1 MANSKHGFTELM
13 AWLMPG
19 VQAKTDEQIYQ
30 DARAEW
36 IGVLLQLWDAIGK
49 TADKKQ
55 LAVYVKQ
62 LGDIP
67 LGILERV
74 VQSVLTDHTYHTV
87 PTIGEIW
94 AIVKNEYGDR
104 ESLRFWTPARKEVA

>member
-1 MANSKHGFTELM
+1 MASFKELG
-13 AWLMPG
+13 ALLMPG
-19 VQAKTDEQIYQ
+19 VTHKTDEQIYQ
-30 DARAEW
+30 AARAEW

-55 LAVYVKQ
+55 LAVYVTQ

-74 VQSVLTDHTYHTV
+74 VQSVLADHTYHTV

-94 AIVKNEYGDR
+94 AIVRNEYGDR
-104 ESLRFWTPARKEVA
+104 DQLRFWSPRKAEG

>member
-1 MANSKHGFTELM
+1 MNLLIPNVKSDKEIYAMALNDWVACLS
-13 AWLMPG
+13 
-19 VQAKTDEQIYQ
+19 
-30 DARAEW
+30 
-36 IGVLLQLWDAIGK
+36 QLWDAVGK

>member
-1 MANSKHGFTELM
+1 MASFKDLM
-13 AWLMPG
+13 AVLMPG
-19 VQAKTDEQIYQ
+19 AGKMTDEQIYQ
-30 DARAEW
+30 AAKADW
-36 IGVLLQLWDAIGK
+36 VGVLLQLWDAIGK

-74 VQSVLTDHTYHTV
+74 VQSVLADHTYHTV

-94 AIVKNEYGDR
+94 AIVRNEYGDR
-104 ESLRFWTPARKEVA
+104 DSLKFWSPRKAEG

>member
-1 MANSKHGFTELM
+1 MASFKDLM
-13 AWLMPG
+13 AVLMPG
-19 VQAKTDEQIYQ
+19 AGKMTDEQIYQ
-30 DARAEW
+30 AARAEW

-55 LAVYVKQ
+55 LAVYVTQ

-67 LGILERV
+67 LGILEKV
-74 VQSVLTDHTYHTV
+74 VQSVLADHTYHTV

-94 AIVKNEYGDR
+94 AIVRNEYGDR
-104 ESLRFWTPARKEVA
+104 ESLKFWTPRKAEG

>member
-1 MANSKHGFTELM
+1 MNKP
-13 AWLMPG
+13 LMPN
-19 VQAKTDEQIYQ
+19 VLTDEQIYQ
-30 DARAEW
+30 AARAEW

-55 LAVYVKQ
+55 LAVYVTQ

-67 LGILERV
+67 LGILEKV
-74 VQSVLTDHTYHTV
+74 VQSVLADHTYHTV

-94 AIVKNEYGDR
+94 AIVRNEYGDR
-104 ESLRFWTPARKEVA
+104 DQLRFWSPRKAEG

>member
-1 MANSKHGFTELM
+1 MASFKDLM
-13 AWLMPG
+13 AVLMPG
-19 VQAKTDEQIYQ
+19 AGKMTDEQIYQ
-30 DARAEW
+30 AAKADW
-36 IGVLLQLWDAIGK
+36 VGVLLQLWDAIGK

-55 LAVYVKQ
+55 LAVYVTQ

-74 VQSVLTDHTYHTV
+74 VQSVLADHTYHTV

-94 AIVKNEYGDR
+94 AIVRNEYGDR
-104 ESLRFWTPARKEVA
+104 DSLKFWSPRKAEG

>member
-1 MANSKHGFTELM
+1 MANSKREFTDLM
-13 AWLMPG
+13 AWLLPG
-19 VQAKTDEQIYQ
+19 VEAKSNEQIAQ
-30 DARAEW
+30 EGRAEW

-74 VQSVLTDHTYHTV
+74 VQSVLADHTYHTV

-94 AIVKNEYGDR
+94 AIVRNEYGERDQ
-104 ESLRFWTPARKEVA
+104 LQFWTPAVKA

>member
-1 MANSKHGFTELM
+1 MASFKELG
-13 AWLMPG
+13 ALLMPG
-19 VQAKTDEQIYQ
+19 AGKMTDEQIYQ
-30 DARAEW
+30 AARAEW

-55 LAVYVKQ
+55 LAVYVTQ

-67 LGILERV
+67 LGVLEKV
-74 VQSVLTDHTYHTV
+74 VQSVLADHTYHTV

-94 AIVKNEYGDR
+94 AIVLNEYGDR
-104 ESLRFWTPARKEVA
+104 ESLKFWSPRKVEA

>member
-1 MANSKHGFTELM
+1 MASFKELG
-13 AWLMPG
+13 ALLMPG
-19 VQAKTDEQIYQ
+19 AGKMTDEQIYQ
-30 DARAEW
+30 AARAEW

-55 LAVYVKQ
+55 LAVYVTQ

-74 VQSVLTDHTYHTV
+74 VQSVLADHTYHTV

-94 AIVKNEYGDR
+94 AIVRNEYGDR
-104 ESLRFWTPARKEVA
+104 DQLRFWSPRKAEG